1 MRGHKCFCVH
11 DMDIKYC
18 LPEVCDFDVR
28 CLSATH
34 EVHKKERCIR
44 PCSLNIRNDSLKAS
58 SSEGDG
64 NHPAQ
69 RTSNKVCVDREC
81 NICHQSN
88 VQRHSVMKFA
98 EDEKFFKH
106 VSLKHKQR
114 LLGSVRGR
122 IVLYGCETWS
132 HTERGTYSEGVP
144 GYGAEEDIW
153 T

>member
-1 MRGHKCFCVH
+1 M
-11 DMDIKYC
+11 DMKYC
-18 LPEVCDFDVR
+18 LPEVCDFGVR
-28 CLSATH
+28 FLSATP

-44 PCSLNIRNDSLKAS
+44 PSSLNIRNDSLKAS
-58 SSEGDG
+58 SSEGAG

-69 RTSNKVCVDREC
+69 RRNNKDCVARQCDM
-81 NICHQSN
+81 CHRSN

-98 EDEKFFKH
+98 EDGKFVKH
-106 VSLKHKQR
+106 LSLKHKQR
-114 LLGSVRGR
+114 LLGSVTGP

-153 T
+153 A